1 MLPPSIYDNFDDA
14 AEEQANVGEL
24 SDEAIAVGASY
35 AIPAFMREFIRRQN
49 PDMNFKSEEQIALE
63 EQAAKEDMALRYE
76 QEIVGLSGED
86 ELEDIELDKEE
97 E

>member
-14 AEEQANVGEL
+14 AEEQPNVGEL

-63 EQAAKEDMALRYE
+63 EQAAKDDIALRYE
-76 QEIVGLSGED
+76 QEVVGISSED
-86 ELEDIELDKEE
+86 ELEDVEPVQEE

>member
-14 AEEQANVGEL
+14 AQEQPNVGEL
-24 SDEAIAVGASY
+24 SDEAIAIGASY

-63 EQAAKEDMALRYE
+63 QQAAKEDIDLRYE
-76 QEIVGLSGED
+76 QEIVGISGED
-86 ELEDIELDKEE
+86 QLEDIELDKESQ
-97 E
+97 